1 MAKSTQ
7 FKKGQSGNPNGRPK
21 GARNVTTRAVEAL
34 LEGEAVALTRVAIK
48 KGLEGDTTAL
58 RLCLDRICPPRKD
71 RPIEL
76 DIPATTT
83 AQGLVKAMGTII
95 AATAAGEITP
105 TEGTAL
111 ASLIDA
117 QRRTT
122 ETENL
127 ERRIAALEQSTARR

>member
-1 MAKSTQ
+1 
-7 FKKGQSGNPNGRPK
+7 
-21 GARNVTTRAVEAL
+21 
-34 LEGEAVALTRVAIK
+34 LTRVAIK

-58 RLCLDRICPPRKD
+58 RLCLERICPPRKD
-71 RPIEL
+71 RPMEL
-76 DIPATTT
+76 NIPATDT
-83 AQGLVKAMGTII
+83 AKGLVKAMGTII

>member
-1 MAKSTQ
+1 MTKSTQ

-34 LEGEAVALTRVAIK
+34 LEGDAENLTRVAIK
-48 KGLEGDTTAL
+48 KGLDGDTTAL

-71 RPIEL
+71 RPVEL

-127 ERRIAALEQSTARR
+127 ERRIAALEQVAPRK